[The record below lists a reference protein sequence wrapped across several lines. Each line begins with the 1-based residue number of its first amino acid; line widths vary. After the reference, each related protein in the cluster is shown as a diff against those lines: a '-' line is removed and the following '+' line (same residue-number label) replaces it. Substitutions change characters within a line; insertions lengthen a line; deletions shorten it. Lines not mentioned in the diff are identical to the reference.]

1 VKTKPVTKLL
11 IFCLI
16 FFVCNCDSLAKNEAA
31 KEPKKKEV
39 SETLGE
45 NKDKVSYIIGTNI
58 ARSLKN
64 IKDEINLD
72 IVINGMKDQFAE
84 KPLKI
89 DEEEA
94 RTIMSDFSMKIK
106 SKQEEQNKLLAE
118 QNLEK
123 GKNFLEQNKKAK
135 DVVTTES
142 GLQYLVLKNG
152 EGPKPEKTDKV
163 KVHYKGTTIEGN
175 EFDSS
180 YKRGEPAVFPVTGV
194 IKGWT
199 EALLLMNTG
208 SKYKLFIPAELAYG
222 ERGAGPRIPPNSV
235 LIFEVELIGIE
246 KKPEI
251 NSPEVIKKEK
261 K

>member
-1 VKTKPVTKLL
+1 MKTKPVTKIL
-11 IFCLI
+11 ICCLI
-16 FFVCNCDSLAKNEAA
+16 LFICNCESLTKNENTKAP
-31 KEPKKKEV
+31 EKKEAPAAL
-39 SETLGE
+39 EG
-45 NKDKVSYIIGTNI
+45 NKDKVSYVIGTNI

-72 IVINGMKDQFAE
+72 TVVNGMKDQFNE
-84 KPLKI
+84 KSLQLN
-89 DEEEA
+89 EEDA
-94 RTIMSDFSMKIK
+94 TSIMREFSMKIK
-106 SKQEEQNKLLAE
+106 NKQEEQNKLLAE

-123 GKNFLEQNKKAK
+123 EKIFLEKNGKEK

-152 EGPKPEKTDKV
+152 DGPKPATTDKV
-163 KVHYKGTTIEGN
+163 KVHYRGTTIDGD

-208 SKYKLFIPAELAYG
+208 SKYKLFIPSELAYG
-222 ERGAGPRIPPNSV
+222 KRGAGPKIAPNAV
-235 LIFEVELIGIE
+235 LFFEVELIEIE
-246 KKPEI
+246 KK
-251 NSPEVIKKEK
+251 
-261 K
+261 